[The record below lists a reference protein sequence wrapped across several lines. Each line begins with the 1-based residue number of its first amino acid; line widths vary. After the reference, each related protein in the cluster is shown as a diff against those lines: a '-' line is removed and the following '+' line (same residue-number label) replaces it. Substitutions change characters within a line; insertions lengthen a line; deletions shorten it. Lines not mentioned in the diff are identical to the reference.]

1 MSAKMDARGRPGP
14 IRPGAGD
21 VEDSA
26 WNALLRVAQTAIRR
40 RRRRDSFCILL
51 SPAAGIASQLCSAAK
66 KSARSSRLSRGRCG
80 WSWPFSRGPGC
91 EMQECL
97 ELRVTDLK
105 FDRHE
110 IVVRRGK
117 GQKDRRTMLP
127 VAIEERLKGYL
138 REVKRQH
145 EEDLA
150 DGFGRV
156 VLLAKRPG
164 HNGLLDFRGLW
175 SKTAREAACDGCELA
190 VHSVRS

>member
-1 MSAKMDARGRPGP
+1 MK
-14 IRPGAGD
+14 
-21 VEDSA
+21 
-26 WNALLRVAQTAIRR
+26 
-40 RRRRDSFCILL
+40 
-51 SPAAGIASQLCSAAK
+51 
-66 KSARSSRLSRGRCG
+66 
-80 WSWPFSRGPGC
+80 
-91 EMQECL
+91 
-97 ELRVTDLK
+97 DLK

-145 EEDLA
+145 ERRISPTD
-150 DGFGRV
+150 FGRV
-156 VLLAKRPG
+156 VPLAKRPG